1 MATLALLQV
10 VVTALAS
17 HQIGRRLIGARW
29 RLGHGGVQLA
39 AETGVGLL
47 LISYLLYGVAMVGYV
62 LPVGGVLSPRLLWAL
77 LGVLALMALTGAREL
92 AGAGWAALGAVRADR
107 WVMLGTL
114 GAVAYFGWMF
124 MGATLPPTSLDEMVY
139 HLEVPAQLLR
149 VGYLPVFTDNVLA
162 YYPMGPQMLFTFGL
176 GVAGETAARMFHLL
190 YLGLVMSAL
199 YGYASTLASSRAA
212 VLGTALFMTVPTV
225 MVTGHWAYIDMNF
238 TLYALLALIGTM
250 RYVSERHESEAAALH
265 WAVFAG
271 LMAGAAW
278 TVKYTALQLVLLLV
292 LVVLVEHLRT
302 RAREIPYGTVAI
314 GAIALLMFAPY
325 LARTWSIT
333 GWPLFPFR
341 MGPFE
346 LTDAVNWSVHQSEL
360 ALAWQRQYGVGH
372 DRVLWER
379 LMAMVWVFTSAA
391 ANYTAYDGV
400 VGSGFLLAPLAFL
413 ARGRHRDVRMLGV
426 FAAGFIFYWSL
437 TTTQVR
443 FLLPVLPMAAVLV
456 TVAASDRFRLLWTAA
471 IALLVAINVFVALD
485 EVHSRRVYLFWLGHE
500 SREQYLTRRLPPY
513 QIYREASQRLG
524 PGDRLYLVNMR
535 TWGYLLDLPGRGEM
549 TPFPNGWRSDY
560 TFEHYRLERALAAAT
575 GPADIATYFR
585 DQGIT
590 HLMIDEEL
598 TLSPDALAP
607 REGQLLA
614 EFMRRHANLLFR
626 NPRDAGQSLW
636 RLNLG
641 ADPGRP

>member
-1 MATLALLQV
+1 MVTLALLQV
-10 VVTALAS
+10 LVTAVAS

-47 LISYLLYGVAMVGYV
+47 SISYLIYGVAMIGYV
-62 LPVGGVLSPRLLWAL
+62 LPVGGVLSPGLLWAL
-77 LGVLALMALTGAREL
+77 LGVLALVALTGAREL
-92 AGAGWAALGAVRADR
+92 AGAVRPALDALRADR

-114 GAVAYFGWMF
+114 GAVAYFVWMF

-162 YYPMGPQMLFTFGL
+162 YYPMGPQMLFTFGF
-176 GVAGETAARMFHLL
+176 GVAGDTAARLFHLL
-190 YLGLVMSAL
+190 FLGLVMAAL
-199 YGYASTLASSRAA
+199 YGYARAFVSSRAA

-225 MVTGHWAYIDMNF
+225 MVIGHWAYIDMNF
-238 TLYALLALIGTM
+238 TLYALLALIATV
-250 RYVSERHESEAAALH
+250 RYVNERQTDEAAALP

-302 RAREIPYGTVAI
+302 RPRQLPYGTIAI
-314 GAIALLMFAPY
+314 GAIAVVMFAPY

-341 MGPFE
+341 LGPYE
-346 LTDAVNWSVHQSEL
+346 LTDAVNWSAHQSEL
-360 ALAWQRQYGVGH
+360 ALLWQRQYGAGY
-372 DRVLWER
+372 DRALWER
-379 LMAMVWVFTSAA
+379 LMAMLWVFTSAD

-400 VGSGFLLAPLAFL
+400 IGAGFLLAPLAVVS
-413 ARGRHRDVRMLGV
+413 RRWQRDLRMLAL
-426 FAAGFIFYWSL
+426 FAAGFIFYWSV

-443 FLLPVLPMAAVLV
+443 FLLPMLPVAAVLV
-456 TVAASDRFRLLWTAA
+456 AVAAADRLKALWTVA
-471 IALLVAINVFVALD
+471 IGMLVALNVYVALD
-485 EVHSRRVYLFWLGHE
+485 TVFVGEPQRFWSGDETRDEFLA
-500 SREQYLTRRLPPY
+500 RRLRPY
-513 QIYREASQRLG
+513 SLYREANTRLG

-560 TFEHYRLERALAAAT
+560 TFEHYRLERALAAAV
-575 GPADIATYFR
+575 GPADVAAFFR

-607 REGQLLA
+607 REGRLLA
-614 EFMRRHANLLFR
+614 EFMRRHGSLLFR
-626 NPRDAGQSLW
+626 NPREAGQSLW
-636 RLNLG
+636 RLNL
-641 ADPGRP
+641 ADEPEPR